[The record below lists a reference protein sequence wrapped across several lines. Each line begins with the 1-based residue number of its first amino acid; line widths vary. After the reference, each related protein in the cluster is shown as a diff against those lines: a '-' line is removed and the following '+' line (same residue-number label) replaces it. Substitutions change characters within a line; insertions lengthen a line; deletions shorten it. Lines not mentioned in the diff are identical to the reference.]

1 MVIAYLRVSTE
12 KQFLA
17 NQKEEIMRFAEKNGL
32 SIDKWYTE
40 TVSGSVSTKDRKLSE
55 LLKRMHPGDTLIV
68 TEISRLS
75 RTLLEIM
82 TILNF
87 CIKKQVVLY
96 STKEGYVFQDDINSK
111 VLGFAFGLMAEIERN
126 LISMRTKEALARR
139 KQEGMTLG
147 RKKGDT
153 PKIKLLRAN
162 KRVLTKNLTKELLTR
177 NWRRRWGYPEQPC
190 SGL

>member
-17 NQKEEIMRFAEKNGL
+17 NQKEEILRFAEKNGL

-40 TVSGSVSTKDRKLSE
+40 TVSGSVSTKERKLAP
-55 LLKRMHPGDTLIV
+55 LLRQMKPGDTLIV

-82 TILNF
+82 TILNS

-96 STKEGYVFQDDINSK
+96 STKDLLTLRLSLQ
-111 VLGFAFGLMAEIERN
+111 RN
-126 LISMRTKEALARR
+126 L
-139 KQEGMTLG
+139 
-147 RKKGDT
+147 
-153 PKIKLLRAN
+153 LRF
-162 KRVLTKNLTKELLTR
+162 RIL
-177 NWRRRWGYPEQPC
+177 
-190 SGL
+190 

>member
-87 CIKKQVVLY
+87 CIKKQVAVSY
-96 STKEGYVFQDDINSK
+96 TH
-111 VLGFAFGLMAEIERN
+111 
-126 LISMRTKEALARR
+126 
-139 KQEGMTLG
+139 
-147 RKKGDT
+147 
-153 PKIKLLRAN
+153 LRAHE
-162 KRVLTKNLTKELLTR
+162 T
-177 NWRRRWGYPEQPC
+177 
-190 SGL
+190 